1 MPITLILT
9 FSIVTLLSFLI
20 MDVKPS
26 PKKQRIRQFVEEDIA
41 SYDKSSYDGPPPLNS
56 TLNVTSSLKQGLIT
70 TYFLE
75 LIASQRKISLAA
87 IPIGIAAYVITYLWT
102 KNSLVS
108 LLWALIGYGCP
119 YLLLGLLRQ
128 WRINKLNS
136 QLLDIVNSLST
147 SVKAGLSLNQ
157 AFATVANT
165 LSTGNTGILS
175 ISAEFARMVRQLNLG
190 ASIENVLEDLNR
202 RIESPELQLI
212 SSVLLLHQELGGD
225 LGRMLDTTAVALR
238 ERTKIRQEVRRATA
252 QARMSGTIGL
262 ILPFALGLIIYRLR
276 PEYITPLFITRL
288 GRTMLSFAA
297 ALVALGIFLINRIV
311 KNIEY

>member
-1 MPITLILT
+1 MEA
-9 FSIVTLLSFLI
+9 
-20 MDVKPS
+20 KPG
-26 PKKQRIRQFVEEDIA
+26 PKQQRIRQFVEEDIA
-41 SYDKSSYDGPPPLNS
+41 SYDKRSVESSTYETTIPLNA
-56 TLNVTSSLKQGLIT
+56 TLDVKYSPKQGLIT

-75 LIASQRKISLAA
+75 LIASRRKIALAA
-87 IPIGIAAYVITYLWT
+87 IPLGIVAYVAMYLLT
-102 KNSLVS
+102 KNALMSLV
-108 LLWALIGYGCP
+108 WAFIGYGIP
-119 YLLLGLLRQ
+119 YVLLAQLRQ
-128 WRINKLNS
+128 WRINKLNA

-165 LSTGNTGILS
+165 LSTSKQGILS

-190 ASIENVLEDLNR
+190 ASIEDVLKGLNR

-212 SSVLLLHQELGGD
+212 SSVLLIHQELGGD

-252 QARMSGTIGL
+252 QARMSGTVGL
-262 ILPFALGLIIYRLR
+262 ILPFVLGIVIYRLR
-276 PEYITPLFITRL
+276 PEYIAPLFITRL
-288 GRTMLSFAA
+288 GRTMLSLAV
-297 ALVALGIFLINRIV
+297 ALVALGIFMINRIV